1 MRKKEKSNSS
11 SPTQNNKKIAYES
24 LTIEQT
30 KQALSTDIDKGLT
43 NEEAKARL
51 EKYGPNKLQE
61 KKKKSWIRIF
71 FEQMNNPMIF
81 VLFAAIG
88 VCIAVSIYETIN
100 TMNIINTGGEAAFDW
115 LVNHGFILEGT
126 DFDSNL
132 IGPASSQI
140 NWFLDIGDW
149 SDVIIILAVVLLNSI
164 IGTVQEVKAQTSLE
178 ALKKLSSPES
188 TVIRGGKRFKVKSSD
203 LVIGDVVILE
213 EGDTIGA
220 DLRLVEAV
228 NLKAN
233 ESSLTG
239 ESVPVDK
246 DCQITFSNEVALG
259 DKCNMAFMSTPV
271 SYGRGRGIVCATGMN
286 TEIGK
291 IATALDEEEDSQ
303 TPLQKILAKLSKFLG
318 LLTLVVVILVLI
330 ADIIWIFVDGNG
342 SNIESW
348 IEAILSSIA
357 LAVAAI
363 PEGLA
368 AVVTIVLSIGVRK
381 MTKVNTIVRKLPSV
395 ETLGAVSV
403 VCSDKTGTL
412 TQNKMTVLKAYTN
425 NSFYVSE
432 DFNKEN
438 KEEHLLLLAKGMSLC
453 SNATVDEG
461 LYGDPTEIALVAFA
475 NEFNMRK
482 KDLEKALPRVD
493 ELPFDSV
500 RKMMSTKHKKDDK
513 KHIIFTKG
521 ALDSILSNTSFIL
534 ENGKERK
541 ITKQDIDKIYEVNSM
556 YSNEALR
563 VLALAYSNKETIE
576 EKDLIFVGLVAMI
589 DPARPEAKP
598 AVSKFKGAGIV
609 TVMITGD
616 HKDTAFAIAKELGIV
631 ETIDQCVMGKEIDA
645 LTFDELCEICKKTR
659 VFARVSPENKV
670 QIVKAFQANGN
681 ICAMTGDGVN
691 DAPSLKAA
699 DIGIAMGITG
709 TDVAKGAADMVL
721 TDDNFASI
729 EKAVEEGRGIYA
741 NIKKT
746 VIFLLSSNIAE
757 VLAMFFIICIGF
769 PAPLI
774 AIHLLWV
781 NLITDSTPAIALGM
795 DGKDSN
801 IMKEKPRDP
810 KETFFAH
817 GGLIITLVY
826 GAILTIAV
834 LLAYFSCAWT
844 HGVYDFNGIKNL
856 YSDNPTILHEAQTM
870 AFTTLAVGE
879 LFHMVGMS
887 NIKQSFVRIFAKK
900 NYMMLIAFV
909 VGIALQLFVIE
920 TPGVQDVF
928 STANLDWK
936 EWLITCSL
944 SVIPLV
950 AHELIVFGMWIKNKI
965 KNKKLKTN

>member
-1 MRKKEKSNSS
+1 MRKAKSNV
-11 SPTQNNKKIAYES
+11 TQSNEQIKKIAYES
-24 LTIEQT
+24 LTVEQT
-30 KQALSTDIDKGLT
+30 KQALSTDLERGLT
-43 NEEAKARL
+43 SQEAKVRL

-81 VLFAAIG
+81 VLFAAIA
-88 VCIAVSIYETIN
+88 VTIAVSIYETIN
-100 TMNIINTGGEAAFDW
+100 VVNIVNAGGEALDAW
-115 LVNHGFILEGT
+115 LNAHEYQ
-126 DFDSNL
+126 S
-132 IGPASSQI
+132 ASQI
-140 NWFLDIGDW
+140 NYFLDVGDW

-188 TVIRGGKRFKVKSSD
+188 TVIRDGKRFKVKSSD
-203 LVIGDVVILE
+203 LVIGDIVVLE

-220 DLRLVEAV
+220 DLRLAEAV

-246 DCQITFSNEVALG
+246 DCSITFSNEVALG

-271 SYGRGRGIVCATGMN
+271 SYGRGIGIVTATGMN

-291 IATALDEEEDSQ
+291 IATALDEEEETQ

-318 LLTLVVVILVLI
+318 FLTLGVVILVLL

-342 SNIESW
+342 SNVESW

-432 DFNKEN
+432 DFNEN
-438 KEEHLLLLAKGMSLC
+438 NKDDHLLLLAKGMSLC

-475 NEFNMRK
+475 NEFEMHK

-500 RKMMSTKHKKDDK
+500 RKMMSTKHKTSDK

-521 ALDSILSNTSFIL
+521 ALDSILAHTSHIL
-534 ENGKERK
+534 ENNKERK
-541 ITKQDIDKIYEVNSM
+541 ITKEDVDKIYEVNSM

-563 VLALAYSNKETIE
+563 VLALAYSNEDEIKE
-576 EKDLIFVGLVAMI
+576 DNLVFVGLVAMI

-609 TVMITGD
+609 TIMITGD

-631 ETIDQCVMGKEIDA
+631 DSIDQCMMGKEIDA
-645 LTFDELCEICKKTR
+645 LSFDELKDVCKHTR

-681 ICAMTGDGVN
+681 IVAMTGDGVN

-817 GGLIITLVY
+817 GGLVITLVY

-834 LLAYFSCAWT
+834 LLAYFSCAWLN
-844 HGVYDFNGIKNL
+844 GVTDFNGIKEFYQNA
-856 YSDNPTILHEAQTM
+856 DMLHQAQTM

-887 NIKQSFVRIFAKK
+887 NIKQSFVRIFKKK

-909 VGIALQLFVIE
+909 AGILLQLFVIE
-920 TPGVQDVF
+920 VPGVSDVF
-928 STANLDWK
+928 NTANLTWQ

-950 AHELIVFGMWIKNKI
+950 MHEVIVFLMWLWHKREARKQ
-965 KNKKLKTN
+965 KSRKYQ